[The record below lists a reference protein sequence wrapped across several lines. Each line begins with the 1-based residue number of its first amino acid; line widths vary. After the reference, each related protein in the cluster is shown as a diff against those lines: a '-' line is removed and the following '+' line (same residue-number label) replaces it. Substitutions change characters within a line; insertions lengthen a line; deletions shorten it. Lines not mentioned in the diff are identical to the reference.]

1 MTLTAAVG
9 TLRAPDGFVPLI
21 GYRLW
26 KLATAPGHRML
37 VSMNGDVAIDVSI
50 EDPWLDQRPR
60 WLTARCL
67 SGRRALHL
75 APAEGC
81 TCGFYAVKSLFTL
94 GAMFA
99 FSFQLRDPE
108 DSDPIMVG
116 GRVEMAGKV
125 IEHDLGYRAERL
137 RIAEL
142 LPFEGSEH
150 VVGRF
155 ARRVGVHV
163 GASIPMGSDESPP
176 PVPSPMVLN
185 YLSRMLRTKGSG
197 SGGPTGRAT
206 PSGGLPSAL
215 VVRKNF
221 VQQSATSSSSTSR

>member
-1 MTLTAAVG
+1 
-9 TLRAPDGFVPLI
+9 
-21 GYRLW
+21 
-26 KLATAPGHRML
+26 ML

-67 SGRRALHL
+67 SGRRARHS

-94 GAMFA
+94 GAMFP
-99 FSFQLRDPE
+99 FPYQLRE
-108 DSDPIMVG
+108 DGDPIMVG

-125 IEHDLGYRAERL
+125 IEHDLGYRVERI

-142 LPFEGSEH
+142 LPFEGSED

-163 GASIPMGSDESPP
+163 GASIPMLSVGSSTR
-176 PVPSPMVLN
+176 VPSPTVLN
-185 YLSRMLRTKGSG
+185 YLSQILRTPGSG
-197 SGGPTGRAT
+197 SGSPTARAT
-206 PSGGLPSAL
+206 PARVRRPRSSDGQTPSGKAQPPRPRRPDPGAPA
-215 VVRKNF
+215 
-221 VQQSATSSSSTSR
+221 A